1 MTADLSFPSPLSD
14 FFLGRQQRQGSAFEF
29 LRCIFSHPPL
39 VQPFPP
45 GAMHRACVPAKGG
58 QTKAASL
65 LCNRLKRGLL
75 PPLGGRI
82 NGLAGRYTPTTNP
95 SPNVRLNTGSLV
107 GGPNSTC
114 VPENVLWCPSFVDR
128 SPRRSHSPWPPS
140 NERESECRPLIGCI
154 FLLSHWLERGWAGSS
169 TCTAP
174 LGHLQPLEVDF
185 WRHDM
190 P

>member
-1 MTADLSFPSPLSD
+1 MHLSFELHLFPSTACP
-14 FFLGRQQRQGSAFEF
+14 AF
-29 LRCIFSHPPL
+29 STWGH
-39 VQPFPP
+39 
-45 GAMHRACVPAKGG
+45 
-58 QTKAASL
+58 ASGM
-65 LCNRLKRGLL
+65 CASKRRPDESGKFALQSSQKGLL

-82 NGLAGRYTPTTNP
+82 NGLAGRYTPTTNM
-95 SPNVRLNTGSLV
+95 RLNTGSLV

-128 SPRRSHSPWPPS
+128 SPRRSHSPWPLS